1 VGGNCCHHDANA
13 PQPPER
19 IIRAPNTA
27 TPLMTKET
35 SMTTLTKTYPTELAA
50 RRAVEAL
57 RATGVPERDIRLLA
71 GSAPRDIR
79 REPVGGFA
87 GPVAPDAPVGTFGGR
102 VLERR
107 QGAGSFAGDPDQ
119 QRQGSFADTD
129 RVVIVTYK
137 GDAERARTSGLRG
150 ARRLLARAAP
160 DDDAVDR
167 AVGELHQGHAILL
180 VDLSE
185 IAASEID
192 ARLEKLARAA

>member
-1 VGGNCCHHDANA
+1 
-13 PQPPER
+13 
-19 IIRAPNTA
+19 
-27 TPLMTKET
+27 
-35 SMTTLTKTYPTELAA
+35 MTTLTRTYATELAA

-71 GSAPRDIR
+71 GTAPRDIR

-87 GPVAPDAPVGTFGGR
+87 GPVAPDGPIGTYGSR
-102 VLERR
+102 VLQRR

-137 GDAERARTSGLRG
+137 GDAERTRITGLSG
-150 ARRLLARAAP
+150 ARLLLRRAAL

-167 AVGELHQGHAILL
+167 AVGELHHGHAILL
-180 VDLSE
+180 VDLRE
-185 IAASEID
+185 IAASEVH
-192 ARLEKLARAA
+192 ARLEQLARAA